1 MADHREP
8 NPDDLACI
16 ELVDTLTEYLDR
28 EVNEGQRATIE
39 RHLEGC
45 DGCRTALDQF
55 QTVIRL
61 TGRLTEADV
70 AKIDALARDRLLTA
84 LRAMRRR

>member
-8 NPDDLACI
+8 TPDDLACI
-16 ELVDTLTEYLDR
+16 ELVDTVTEYLEG
-28 EVNEGQRATIE
+28 EVSEGQRATVE
-39 RHLEGC
+39 RHLEEC
-45 DGCRTALDQF
+45 EGCRAALDQF

-70 AKIDALARDRLLTA
+70 ARIDAMARDRLMTA
-84 LRAMRRR
+84 LRATRRR